1 MAYTKTNW
9 VNLETELNPDNM
21 NHIENGIENSYG
33 QFLIAVSDTAPL
45 ECSIGDK
52 YYNTT
57 SNKIF
62 TAVGSDTWDS
72 TGEDAELGVFYIVL
86 ETQNIYTY
94 DGETLVSVGG
104 GSGSG
109 GGENIPIGTI
119 SAFAGD
125 TAPTGYLMCDGS
137 AVSRTTYSE
146 LFAAIG
152 TTYGA
157 GDDSTTFNLPNIK
170 GRTIVMQDTDDTD
183 FDTLGE
189 TGGEKTHQ
197 LTVQELASHSHLM
210 GSQGGTQT
218 SNYYMAVTQNGA
230 NSMATQTTG
239 GNQPHNNLQPYIV
252 LNYIIKATM
261 TTGTTSEVV
270 NEYSDSQTDAY
281 SCDYVNDLV
290 EDIYSTTET
299 KTNKKW
305 IDGKPIY
312 RRVFDTASPSSTGS
326 STTIA
331 TIGAFSTL
339 IDLKGNIDLEE
350 YGIVPLPQAIVSNN
364 INTLTIDGKTA
375 GNIKMKIDNAAYS
388 SKSVIVIVEYTK
400 TTD

>member
-9 VNLETELNPDNM
+9 VNLETELNADNM
-21 NHIENGIENSYG
+21 NHMENGIENSYG

-62 TAVGSDTWDS
+62 TAVGSDTWGS

-104 GSGSG
+104 GSSSG

-119 SAFAGD
+119 NAFAGD
-125 TAPTGYLMCDGS
+125 TAPTGYLICDGS
-137 AVSRTTYSE
+137 AVSRTTYSD
-146 LFAAIG
+146 LFEVIG
-152 TTYGA
+152 TTYGS
-157 GDDSTTFNLPNIK
+157 GDDSTTFNLPDIK
-170 GRTIVMQDTDDTD
+170 GRTIVMQDAEDTD

-189 TGGEKTHQ
+189 TGGSKFLQEHHHSVMYSTSTINVQ
-197 LTVQELASHSHLM
+197 AGSSGTVPTNYPYTNTGDA
-210 GSQGGTQT
+210 GTGD
-218 SNYYMAVTQNGA
+218 SG
-230 NSMATQTTG
+230 
-239 GNQPHNNLQPYIV
+239 NLQPYIV

-270 NEYSDSQTDAY
+270 NEYSDSQTDTY
-281 SCDYVNDLV
+281 SCDYVNNLV
-290 EDIYSTTET
+290 EDVYSTTET
-299 KTNKKW
+299 KTNKIW
-305 IDGKPIY
+305 IDNKPIY
-312 RRVFDTASPSSTGS
+312 RRVFDTTSPSSTGA

-339 IDLKGNIDLEE
+339 VDLKGNIDLGE

-364 INTLTIDGKTA
+364 INTLTIDGKTE